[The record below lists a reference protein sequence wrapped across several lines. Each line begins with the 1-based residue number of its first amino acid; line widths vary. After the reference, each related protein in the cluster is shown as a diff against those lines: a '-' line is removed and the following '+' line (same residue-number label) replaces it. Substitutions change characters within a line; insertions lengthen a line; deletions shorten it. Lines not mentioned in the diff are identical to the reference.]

1 MYNFNQYIFD
11 RVNNYNKGYNV
22 TDFHILAAFSN
33 TNYHNGEYHTIAST
47 FFKLGE
53 FKINLKNLLNKLEL
67 LEVEELIIYNISS
80 SDNVEDKF
88 IKLNESSE
96 YKLWHYDISFNA
108 FFSDDTINKLFHHKN
123 RTKYIIFHFD
133 KYEWRTILEQFKRF
147 NIIVSGGSNTK
158 RHILSGVQ
166 HKLSQFLIC
175 IGQDNLA
182 INTSLHIANRQ
193 LNRAT
198 VDFTSKE
205 MTQRI
210 SKMDKLIREIE
221 DRNKIEEERK
231 RTELNDL
238 SSKMRKLGLT
248 PF

>member
-53 FKINLKNLLNKLEL
+53 FKINLWPRPQNFLNKLEL

-80 SDNVEDKF
+80 IDDVEEKF
-88 IKLNESSE
+88 IKLNQSSE
-96 YKLWHYDISFNA
+96 YKLWHYEISFNA
-108 FFSDDTINKLFHHKN
+108 FFSDYIINQLFHHKN
-123 RTKYIIFHFD
+123 RTKYIIFHFE

-166 HKLSQFLIC
+166 HRLSQFLIC
-175 IGQDNLA
+175 IGQDKLA
-182 INTSLHIANRQ
+182 IDTSLHIANRQ

-198 VDFTSKE
+198 VEFTSKE
-205 MTQRI
+205 ITQRI
-210 SKMDKLIREIE
+210 RKMDKLIREIE

-231 RTELNDL
+231 RKE
-238 SSKMRKLGLT
+238 
-248 PF
+248 